1 MAGTQLPYSRTVLTR
16 HQALTTANLAKL
28 NAINDLAK
36 SEAEQ
41 VNASVSADALTAAS
55 DNTTNTTPPA
65 APRAQ
70 PAAPG
75 AEPTAHEDFNAAN
88 LRRWLA
94 IPSGKPPNIILA
106 F

>member
-1 MAGTQLPYSRTVLTR
+1 MVSTQLPYSRTVRTRGQTLT
-16 HQALTTANLAKL
+16 AANVAKL

-41 VNASVSADALTAAS
+41 VTASVSADALTAAS
-55 DNTTNTTPPA
+55 DNTTNTTPPV

-70 PAAPG
+70 PAAPE

-94 IPSGKPPNIILA
+94 IPSGKPLNIILA